1 MSVEHFLFQQ
11 WETSASVFYTEQCC
25 YPFLYKQENKHLQ
38 GREGDVLW
46 FPKEKSPISGI
57 TTLLI
62 LIIMGFFTGYH
73 SWILFSVTFYSLY
86 FANLPYLSFK
96 VVFVSSHFVR

>member
-1 MSVEHFLFQQ
+1 MNAL
-11 WETSASVFYTEQCC
+11 VFYTEQCC

-38 GREGDVLW
+38 GRGGDILG

-62 LIIMGFFTGYH
+62 LIIMGFFTGYQ
-73 SWILFSVTFYSLY
+73 SWILFSVTVYSLY
-86 FANLPYLSFK
+86 FANLPFLSFK
-96 VVFVSSHFVR
+96 VVFFPSHFVR